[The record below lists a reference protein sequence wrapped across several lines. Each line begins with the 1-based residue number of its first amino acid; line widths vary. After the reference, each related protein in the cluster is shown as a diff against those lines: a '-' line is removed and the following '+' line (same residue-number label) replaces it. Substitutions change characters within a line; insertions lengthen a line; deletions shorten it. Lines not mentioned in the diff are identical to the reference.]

1 MKQEIPEA
9 EKSCFHAA
17 LEKAF
22 REPVALI
29 LTDNAHL
36 FFNIYFKKKR
46 WMVRLHWMFLKAP
59 HIQEM
64 ADHIARYTFYRN
76 KKSSKAIDQY
86 IEDHWHWVR
95 HKMPPIQTQGKYYDL
110 QAIFDDL
117 NQRYLEGRVH
127 CKITWS
133 RPSVQRFKNQL
144 QMGNY
149 STSKNLITIR
159 PRLDQKFVPKYV
171 VEATVFHE
179 MCHALIPVLKV
190 NGRRMIHSREFTVME
205 KRYAHL
211 GKAHRWEDRNF
222 SRLLGKPLESER
234 QRVRKRLKK

>member
-1 MKQEIPEA
+1 MKQRVTEE
-9 EKSCFHAA
+9 EKECFRSA
-17 LEKAF
+17 LEKVF
-22 REPVALI
+22 REPVALTI
-29 LTDNAHL
+29 TDNAHV
-36 FFNIYFKKKR
+36 FFNLHFKKKR
-46 WMVRLHWMFLKAP
+46 WMVRLHWMFLKAENVSE
-59 HIQEM
+59 IAQ
-64 ADHIARYTFYRN
+64 HIARYTLYRS
-76 KKSSKAIDQY
+76 KKSSKVIDQY

-95 HKMPPIQTQGKYYDL
+95 HKMPPIQTQGKYYNL
-110 QAIFDDL
+110 QAILDDL
-117 NQRYLEGRVH
+117 NRRYLEGRID

-133 RPSVQRFKNQL
+133 RPSLQRFKSQL

-179 MCHALIPVLKV
+179 MCHALIPVRKV
-190 NGRRMIHSREFTVME
+190 NGRRRIHPPEFAVME

-211 GKAHRWEDRNF
+211 EKAHRWEDHNF